1 MEFKNATIIKK
12 ANVYFDGNVTS
23 RTIIKEDGEKVT
35 LGVMLPGEYTF
46 STGAKEIMSVLAGK
60 AEVLL
65 LDETTWNT
73 YCEGDEFVV
82 KENSSFQ
89 LKVVEVFDYLCAYIN
104 D

>member
-23 RTIIKEDGEKVT
+23 RTVIKEDGERVT

-46 STGAKEIMSVLAGK
+46 STGAKEIMTVLGGEAQ
-60 AEVLL
+60 VLL
-65 LDETTWNT
+65 PDETTWNT
-73 YCEGDEFVV
+73 YTEGMEFIV
-82 KENSSFQ
+82 KANASFQ

-104 D
+104 E